1 MNFIYYADKKNKIV
15 FFCWYII
22 SIVLSIAYIVEYLKG
37 NRTIE
42 YVFLFIILI
51 WSAVLFSYFY
61 YRKKPHGDTSVRY
74 VIGFAYLIIYTF
86 VQITSNSLGTFVYI
100 FPMLFVLLIYADLK
114 FINILSI
121 STIVLNIIQVIYSVV
136 NNENITEELITYYEI
151 QIACVVLCSLFLYMA
166 MKIIVYNDNK
176 LMELNNSLMIDPL
189 TKAYNRNF
197 LDTLTSTK
205 FRQNQNVSIAIIDI
219 DNFKGINDT
228 YGHDIGDEVLVK
240 VADELTKYFDK
251 QGLITRWGGEEFLII
266 SNKLSLLE
274 MKIKLE
280 KFSKELQNVN
290 FIVGENTFNV
300 TMTFG
305 IALCK
310 EDVINNYEN
319 IIKIA
324 DENLY
329 LGKNSGRNCI
339 ILRENEV

>member
-42 YVFLFIILI
+42 YVVLFIILI

-100 FPMLFVLLIYADLK
+100 FPMLFVLLVYADLK
-114 FINILSI
+114 FVNILSI
-121 STIVLNIIQVIYSVV
+121 STVVLNIIQVIYSVFT
-136 NNENITEELITYYEI
+136 NENITEELITYYEI

-228 YGHDIGDEVLVK
+228 YGHDIGDEVLQY
-240 VADELTKYFDK
+240 LTKH
-251 QGLITRWGGEEFLII
+251 
-266 SNKLSLLE
+266 LLE
-274 MKIKLE
+274 SCGLLKDTFVIRIGGDE
-280 KFSKELQNVN
+280 FIIFSYTLTKRALMVLCKTLC
-290 FIVGENTFNV
+290 ENTLTLDTEKDETINFTLSIGVASTLEDSCIKYNDLYNKADDYLYNV
-300 TMTFG
+300 KRGTKHG
-305 IALCK
+305 
-310 EDVINNYEN
+310 V
-319 IIKIA
+319 
-324 DENLY
+324 
-329 LGKNSGRNCI
+329 LG
-339 ILRENEV
+339 